1 MKYFSLPIILITIAS
16 CGGGGGG
23 GSDSYSPQ
31 GSGGTPQPTNTAPTI
46 NNASNSFSVLE
57 NQTSA
62 FSVEASDPE
71 GDALT
76 YSLSGDDASLFLI
89 TSSGTVRFVSAP
101 DFENP
106 QASAGGNAYSLTVS
120 VSDGALTGSK
130 DFTVTVT
137 NDTSDDGPAGP
148 EILGTRVIDGY
159 ISGANVFV
167 DFNWNLVQD
176 EGEPSATENEQ
187 DETYSFEAADFSS
200 INNFT
205 EECARA
211 RPRIASI
218 PVGAVDA
225 DRGVV
230 DAAYELYFFP
240 WYGNVA
246 EGTSSANITPL
257 TSLFTSYLSDLLTTT
272 IEGGFETGVNISVA
286 DGCSAEANSIG
297 TEIESRVSEVMNVLE
312 NTFDIDPA
320 TFYDDFIAS
329 DNEKLQNFGE
339 VVANYLQLTYGVSL
353 LLEQEYGD
361 KINAQL
367 GQMLL
372 ENLLAD
378 TIPEVFQFALF
389 NDGPTGT
396 LDDNWIQYTQY
407 AIYDVYGN
415 QDGELLTGT
424 DIDDI
429 SYELTLENLIEYTDF
444 VVREV
449 TLNPNWGEPLFN
461 DDQMVLLESGTNK
474 VWGEYRIIDIGT
486 FQSDDQ
492 LIRYHESD
500 NNSTEPPSKK
510 HMVDSFLGGLDEL
523 DPGEAKLEVHLMNPA
538 NPERANLDEIFSE
551 RNTQSFIDIFDG
563 VNGLAKT
570 VDTLSENDN
579 LLMDGDFQILSIEGW
594 QYRRSNVNGLIEEF
608 CTDMTNNIVYNEA
621 EAYQECSEN
630 MPMENVAPPGGGEA
644 PGGNSVTIEV
654 SVEANNNGAGNVYV
668 IDGTQKN
675 TLNFVH
681 GTTYTLNHPNGHP
694 LRFST
699 TADGTHGGGVE
710 YTDQVNT
717 ATDGST
723 VIEVTAGTPAIL
735 YYYCSIH
742 PGMGGSINV
751 TEN

>member
-1 MKYFSLPIILITIAS
+1 MKYFYLPIILITIAS

-46 NNASNSFSVLE
+46 NNASNSYSVLE

-89 TSSGTVRFVSAP
+89 TSTGTVRFVSAP

-137 NDTSDDGPAGP
+137 NDSSDDGPAGP

-187 DETYSFEAADFSS
+187 EQTYNFESVDFSS
-200 INNFT
+200 INDFT
-205 EECARA
+205 EQCARA

-257 TSLFTSYLSDLLTTT
+257 TSLFTSYLSNQLD
-272 IEGGFETGVNISVA
+272 GGLESGISVA
-286 DGCSAEANSIG
+286 DGCATAANSIG
-297 TEIESRVSEVMNVLE
+297 TEIESVVSEVMVALE
-312 NTFDIDPA
+312 QDFDIDPA

-329 DNEKLQNFGE
+329 GDEKLQNFGE
-339 VVANYLQLTYGVSL
+339 VVANYLQLTFGVSL
-353 LLEQEYGD
+353 LLEQEYGVKMRTSID
-361 KINAQL
+361 RL
-367 GQMLL
+367 LL
-372 ENLLAD
+372 ESLLAD
-378 TIPEVFQFALF
+378 TIPEVFEFALF
-389 NDGPTGT
+389 SETPQVT
-396 LDDNWIQYTQY
+396 LDDGWVESTLY
-407 AIYDVYGN
+407 AVYDIFGN

-424 DIDDI
+424 DPDDI
-429 SYELTLENLIEYTDF
+429 TFELSLENLIENTDF
-444 VVREV
+444 VAREQMFDPGYF
-449 TLNPNWGEPLFN
+449 NDEPLFGVN
-461 DDQMVLLESGTNK
+461 KVLLESGTNK
-474 VWGEYRIIDIGT
+474 SLGEYRHIDIGT
-486 FQSDDQ
+486 FNEGC
-492 LIRYHESD
+492 LMHYEESD
-500 NNSTEPPSKK
+500 NNDTTPPSKK
-510 HMVDSFLGGLDEL
+510 HYLSSCSGPISDLP
-523 DPGEAKLEVHLMNPA
+523 PGEAKIEMYVNNPA
-538 NPERANLDEIFSE
+538 NEERVNMDEAFTQ
-551 RNTQSFIDIFDG
+551 RNTQTFIDIFDG
-563 VNGLAKT
+563 INGLAKT
-570 VDTLSENDN
+570 VDTLAQNDSK
-579 LLMDGDFQILSIEGW
+579 LSDGDYQVLSIEGW
-594 QYRRSNVNGLIEEF
+594 QYRRSNVNGLIEEI
-608 CTDMTNNIVYNEA
+608 CTDMTNNIAYTDG

-630 MPMENVAPPGGGEA
+630 MPMANVAQGGGEA
-644 PGGNSVTIEV
+644 PGGNGVGEAVTIEV
-654 SVEANNNGAGNVYV
+654 SVAANNNGAGNVYV
-668 IDGTQKN
+668 INNTQN
-675 TLNFVH
+675 STLGFVH
-681 GTTYTLNHPNGHP
+681 GNTYTLNHPNAHP

-699 TADGTHGGGVE
+699 TPDGTHGGGVE
-710 YTDQVNT
+710 YGEGVTLN
-717 ATDGST
+717 DGST
-723 VIEVTAGTPAIL
+723 VIEVTANTPATL

-742 PGMGGSINV
+742 AGMGGQINV
-751 TEN
+751 TQN